1 MTSPPA
7 PLRIVALVLEP
18 DRDAVAREAPQV
30 LLQAVVEL
38 PCPLAPQEVPDRLAP
53 FEELLAV
60 APLGVLRVGKRYL
73 LGVAGVPGILG
84 RLDLL
89 SRRLLVEGWYGRSD
103 ALVLPA
109 LLHVLLH
116 SLHSALMLAA
126 YDSYAD
132 ATAALGP
139 STRVRSISV
148 GMLRCR
154 GAAEALPRRCLAF
167 YLGATARWYYKQN
180 NRHDNLSPA
189 VGRSRRE
196 RAPESGH
203 GARSLS
209 G

>member
-1 MTSPPA
+1 MTLDYPLEDASLGLVDSVVVDGGVAPAHEAVSIELPHLIPMTSPPA

-89 SRRLLVEGWYGRSD
+89 SRRLLVEGWYGRSN

-126 YDSYAD
+126 Y
-132 ATAALGP
+132 
-139 STRVRSISV
+139 I
-148 GMLRCR
+148 LR
-154 GAAEALPRRCLAF
+154 
-167 YLGATARWYYKQN
+167 
-180 NRHDNLSPA
+180 
-189 VGRSRRE
+189 
-196 RAPESGH
+196 
-203 GARSLS
+203 
-209 G
+209 

>member
-1 MTSPPA
+1 MRYVPNEYGHERATRFGQPRWSPAPAKLALRLFYLVVVDAGIPPPHQAALIELPQLVPMTSPPA
-7 PLRIVALVLEP
+7 PLRVVALVLEP

-60 APLGVLRVGKRYL
+60 APLGVLRVGKHYL

-89 SRRLLVEGWYGRSD
+89 SRRLLVEGWYGRSN

-126 YDSYAD
+126 Y
-132 ATAALGP
+132 
-139 STRVRSISV
+139 I
-148 GMLRCR
+148 
-154 GAAEALPRRCLAF
+154 
-167 YLGATARWYYKQN
+167 
-180 NRHDNLSPA
+180 
-189 VGRSRRE
+189 
-196 RAPESGH
+196 
-203 GARSLS
+203 
-209 G
+209 

>member
-154 GAAEALPRRCLAF
+154 GAAWRFTWAPPPVGIISRTTGMITSPPPWGARDGNGRRNRDTALV
-167 YLGATARWYYKQN
+167 
-180 NRHDNLSPA
+180 LSPA
-189 VGRSRRE
+189 NTGRR
-196 RAPESGH
+196 
-203 GARSLS
+203 
-209 G
+209 